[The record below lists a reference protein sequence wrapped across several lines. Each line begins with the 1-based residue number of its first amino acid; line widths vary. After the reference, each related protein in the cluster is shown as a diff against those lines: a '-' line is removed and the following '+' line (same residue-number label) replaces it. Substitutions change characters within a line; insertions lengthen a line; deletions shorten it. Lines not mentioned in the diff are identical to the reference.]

1 MFGIL
6 KKSKNKT
13 QHTLLLIIHNKEWAY
28 LDPVNKRVTVDKVMA
43 LLQEHLGTSTE
54 IVFHDLTLPY
64 EHTIVDIRN
73 GELTGRTIGGCGS
86 NLGLEVIAGKVKNGD
101 RFNYITHTKTGRI
114 LRSSTIYLY
123 EEGKVTGSICVNT
136 DISDTIRMESVLREY
151 NGYNVHTPTDRET
164 EEHFAQNVSELL
176 EQFMQDAQK
185 LVGKPAPLMKKGDKM
200 KFIAYLDAKGAF
212 LITKSS
218 EHVCEFIGIS
228 KYTLYN
234 YLDSIRA
241 HTQGDDKSSGGNT

>member
-1 MFGIL
+1 M
-6 KKSKNKT
+6 
-13 QHTLLLIIHNKEWAY
+13 
-28 LDPVNKRVTVDKVMA
+28 
-43 LLQEHLGTSTE
+43 
-54 IVFHDLTLPY
+54 
-64 EHTIVDIRN
+64 
-73 GELTGRTIGGCGS
+73 
-86 NLGLEVIAGKVKNGD
+86 
-101 RFNYITHTKTGRI
+101 
-114 LRSSTIYLY
+114 
-123 EEGKVTGSICVNT
+123 TGSICVNT

>member
-1 MFGIL
+1 MEP
-6 KKSKNKT
+6 K
-13 QHTLLLIIHNKEWAY
+13 
-28 LDPVNKRVTVDKVMA
+28 NKRVPVDKVIA
-43 LLQEHLGTSTE
+43 LLQEHLGTNTE
-54 IVFHDLTLPY
+54 IVFHDLALPY

-73 GELTGRTIGGCGS
+73 GHITGRTVGGCGS

-123 EEGKVTGSICVNT
+123 EEDKVTGSICINT
-136 DISDTIRMESVLREY
+136 DISDTIRMESMLREF
-151 NGYNVHTPTDRET
+151 NGYNVLAPDDRES

-185 LVGKPAPLMKKGDKM
+185 LVGVPSPLMKKDDKM

-218 EHVCEFIGIS
+218 EHVCEFLGIS
-228 KYTLYN
+228 KYTLYS
-234 YLDSIRA
+234 YLESIR
-241 HTQGDDKSSGGNT
+241 SSAQNEEKPNGGNA